1 VAPIIWPTEYIS
13 CGCKFHSVYK
23 PQIMKIGRQQT
34 KCESVTDWL
43 DNVSGQYHGDSNLQ
57 GGPKNI
63 SLLFLQACFLAH
75 PVDISM
81 VLTRDYRANLS
92 QIHTFDAED
101 NVVFLSVVRLPVGL
115 CVLVIACSTC

>member
-1 VAPIIWPTEYIS
+1 
-13 CGCKFHSVYK
+13 
-23 PQIMKIGRQQT
+23 MKIGRQQT

-101 NVVFLSVVRLPVGL
+101 KHGVSE
-115 CVLVIACSTC
+115 CCSTTGRPMCFGDCM